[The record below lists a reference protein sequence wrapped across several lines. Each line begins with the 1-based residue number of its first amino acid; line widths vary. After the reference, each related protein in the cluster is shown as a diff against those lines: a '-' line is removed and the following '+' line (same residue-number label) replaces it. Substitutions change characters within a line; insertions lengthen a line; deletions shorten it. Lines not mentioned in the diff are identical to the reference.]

1 MLTALAASGHIS
13 YDALCFVSFAFYL
26 LVHLIS
32 SLHSTSQYESAYTA
46 RVGGGAHENFSP
58 KPELALDDPEHYR
71 MCLPLHTSI
80 LWLLVSDLS
89 PLPLRNPPS

>member
-1 MLTALAASGHIS
+1 MLTALVASGHIS
-13 YDALCFVSFAFYL
+13 YDAFCFVFFPCYL

-32 SLHSTSQYESAYTA
+32 SLRSTSQYDSAYTA
-46 RVGGGAHENFSP
+46 GGRGQENFSP
-58 KPELALDDPEHYR
+58 KPELALDGPQRYR
-71 MCLPLHTSI
+71 MCLLLHTSI